1 MRIIILISNPITRKG
16 KKCTNLVIESV
27 VIIKISSNCLTI
39 SNKNIKL
46 FVAYR
51 MIGWINISTWIG
63 SGNSSNVFIH
73 ISAVLE
79 PDVLSGFFY
88 FGPPFAEGR

>member
-1 MRIIILISNPITRKG
+1 
-16 KKCTNLVIESV
+16 
-27 VIIKISSNCLTI
+27 
-39 SNKNIKL
+39 
-46 FVAYR
+46 

-63 SGNSSNVFIH
+63 SGNSRNVFIH

-79 PDVLSGFFY
+79 PDVMSGFFY

>member
-1 MRIIILISNPITRKG
+1 MK
-16 KKCTNLVIESV
+16 NLVIESS
-27 VIIKISSNCLTI
+27 VIMKISLNCLTI
-39 SNKNIKL
+39 FIKNIKL
-46 FVAYR
+46 FVADR

-79 PDVLSGFFY
+79 PDVMFGFFY